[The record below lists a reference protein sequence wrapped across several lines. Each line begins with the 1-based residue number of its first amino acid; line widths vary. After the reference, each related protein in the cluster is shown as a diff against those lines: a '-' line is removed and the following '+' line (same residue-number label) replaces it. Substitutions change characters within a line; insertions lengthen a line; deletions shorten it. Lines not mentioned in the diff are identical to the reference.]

1 MTQSAVLMPPV
12 AAVCFDWGGTLMLD
26 DGPDDVPMV
35 QWPTLTA
42 VQGAADCLAA
52 LHGSI
57 PLYVATNAS
66 ASSRAMII
74 QALGRVGL
82 DRFFADVFCF
92 TEIGFRKT
100 QPKFWDRVRQLIG
113 VPFERIVM
121 VGDSL
126 EKDVLVP
133 RRLGVQAVWFNP
145 SGTQSEASVPTVFDL
160 TAFADMVVVTAR
172 AAH

>member
-1 MTQSAVLMPPV
+1 MARSAVLMPPV

-35 QWPTLTA
+35 EWPTLTA

-52 LHGSI
+52 LHGWV

-74 QALGRVGL
+74 EALERVGL

-92 TEIGFRKT
+92 TAIGFRKT
-100 QPKFWDRVRQLIG
+100 QPEFWHRVRQLID
-113 VPFERIVM
+113 VPFEHIVM

-133 RRLGVQAVWFNP
+133 RRLGVQSVWFNP
-145 SGTQSEASVPTVFDL
+145 SGKQSEASVPAVFDL
-160 TAFADMVVVTAR
+160 TAFADMVAAAAR
-172 AAH
+172 VAN